1 MSAYPHLLEKVAER
15 METSVPERVEFTRK
29 DRWIAYPVAKGVLDD
44 LDQIIAYP
52 TIQRPP
58 CRLIVGR
65 GDNGKTAV
73 LRQFH
78 ARHPILLRED
88 GTTNAPV
95 VIIGMP
101 ATPDLSQFWS
111 EILDS
116 CAVTHRRSDTASAK
130 YIQVQAILRYLK
142 TRVLAIDEFN
152 NVVNARKGAADV
164 LAGIRKLSNDLNLS
178 IVAAGTDAAI
188 NALSFDAQMRS
199 RFKPLALARW
209 TADRSY
215 RGFLNTYE
223 KLLPLA
229 KPSGLGGEEMAGLIF
244 RAGGVAIG
252 GTVYLIKE
260 AAVMAIRSG
269 EEKITT
275 EIVLQAEERLKQNY
289 QGVAAVT

>member
-1 MSAYPHLLEKVAER
+1 MNAYPHLLEKVAER
-15 METSVPERVEFTRK
+15 MDASVPERVEFTRS
-29 DRWIAYPVAKGVLDD
+29 DRWIAYPVAKDVLDD

-52 TIQRPP
+52 TTQRPP

-88 GTTNAPV
+88 GTTNAAV

-101 ATPDLSQFWS
+101 ATPDLSQLWS

-116 CAVTHRRSDTASAK
+116 CAVTHRRSDTAPAK
-130 YIQVQAILRYLK
+130 YSQVLAILRYLK

-178 IVAAGTDAAI
+178 IVAAGTEAAI

-209 TADRSY
+209 QMDRSY

-229 KPSGLGGEEMAGLIF
+229 KPSGLAEMELASLIF
-244 RAGGVAIG
+244 KASGVAIG

-269 EEKITT
+269 EERITA
-275 EIVLQAEERLKQNY
+275 EIVLQAELRLKQNY
-289 QGVAAVT
+289 QGVVAAT